1 MVGKKEGYASE
12 TTGRCSIFCLIMKSV
27 NAVVFLYFFLCFL
40 QVLPRRK
47 APRGGA
53 RRRPQATEWWDMFR
67 DKGPHRGR
75 RAATNLD
82 RFSDTAAQ
90 HQQCPDVG
98 FVYSIEL
105 YLLKANTSQIP
116 FTCYVALTGPI
127 SHRRPL
133 TITLTSQHSLTF
145 ADLPASRKRVCQSH
159 SRIYMRPEPQ
169 TMQEDLGGQASR
181 IWGSGP
187 GGPNCRTGFW
197 SASELCLHTH
207 IYTQIR
213 TQIQTHAR
221 TNTHTMHTMHACIL
235 GVCYPSP
242 ARDLARPTSC

>member
-1 MVGKKEGYASE
+1 MFNILFNYEVCQ
-12 TTGRCSIFCLIMKSV
+12 RCGLFVLFFC
-27 NAVVFLYFFLCFL
+27 VFYKCF
-40 QVLPRRK
+40 PGERH
-47 APRGGA
+47 PRGGA
-53 RRRPQATEWWDMFR
+53 RRRPQAMEWWDMFR

-90 HQQCPDVG
+90 HQRCPDVG

-133 TITLTSQHSLTF
+133 TITFTSQHSLTF
-145 ADLPASRKRVCQSH
+145 ADLAALRKRVCQSH

-187 GGPNCRTGFW
+187 GGPNCRTGFG

-213 TQIQTHAR
+213 TQIRTQIQTHAR
-221 TNTHTMHTMHACIL
+221 TRTQCTQCIHIL
-235 GVCYPSP
+235 GVRYPSP